1 MTLFNRSNN
10 VELAGTDQMDIR
22 YREKQADPQ
31 LSANDP
37 LMQQILQQKQNV
49 TKPAF
54 VPLQVSRKA
63 VKSVKEKDTT
73 PPVDEAKFVIGGA
86 TEKLETANEGEVKKE
101 TTPRPSVS
109 KESTPQRSLGKVLQR
124 KIVEYVMC
132 FLFFCLFVFLL
143 FIFK

>member
-1 MTLFNRSNN
+1 M
-10 VELAGTDQMDIR
+10 ELAGTDQMDIR

-132 FLFFCLFVFLL
+132 FLFFCLFFFCVFLS
-143 FIFK
+143 KEN